1 MCYSC
6 GSQSQRLEKDQT
18 LSISLHM
25 VMLDEAGG
33 VPATEALVGQDG
45 SSDDRLDRHGPG
57 AAW

>member
-1 MCYSC
+1 MLRKFFWQ
-6 GSQSQRLEKDQT
+6 GVRTGILAFVQGL
-18 LSISLHM
+18 LHM